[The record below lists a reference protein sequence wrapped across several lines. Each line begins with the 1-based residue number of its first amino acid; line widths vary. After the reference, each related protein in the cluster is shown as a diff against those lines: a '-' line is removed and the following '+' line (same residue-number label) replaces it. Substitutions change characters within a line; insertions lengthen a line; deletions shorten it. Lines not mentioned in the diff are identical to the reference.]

1 MLGRG
6 SPNIE
11 MDEHTFLVNRERAV
25 DYLCSLEKVPFI
37 NSSTTSGFLGRN
49 FHPSTVTAR
58 ITLVGLSLSDF
69 LPPSVDYW
77 QESTLPSPSLHLR
90 YNWKMRSFILNF
102 SIIALRCVHSYHS
115 HASSNKYSFTS
126 SFDIIIV
133 LFGLILVT

>member
-1 MLGRG
+1 MNNLYFYSSSNILKFFLYFIKIIIKYTNKKLKEVINHKNNNFILLGRG

-37 NSSTTSGFLGRN
+37 NSSTASGFLGRN
-49 FHPSTVTAR
+49 FHPSAVTTR

-90 YNWKMRSFILNF
+90 YN
-102 SIIALRCVHSYHS
+102 
-115 HASSNKYSFTS
+115 
-126 SFDIIIV
+126 
-133 LFGLILVT
+133 